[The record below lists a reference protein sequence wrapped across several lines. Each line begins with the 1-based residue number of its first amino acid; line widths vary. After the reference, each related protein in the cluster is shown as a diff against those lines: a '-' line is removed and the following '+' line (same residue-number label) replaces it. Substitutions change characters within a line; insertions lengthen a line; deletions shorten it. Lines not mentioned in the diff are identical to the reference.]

1 MFQFDFHVVEEDVI
15 EEFENHLRES
25 IDIPDGEIMEKNYQP
40 LYVFER
46 GLFFMLDQHGPSC
59 TIEDDSRK

>member
-25 IDIPDGEIMEKNYQP
+25 IDIPLLGSYTDKFH
-40 LYVFER
+40 L
-46 GLFFMLDQHGPSC
+46 S
-59 TIEDDSRK
+59 